1 MKEMD
6 RESIRLLI
14 KNISSNYIRARQA
27 EQDADSRI
35 ELRHLLWASLDI
47 HRLLLRWIE
56 GTSEIDDST
65 AQSYAESARHTA
77 ERVRELV
84 AAGVER

>member
-1 MKEMD
+1 MTID
-6 RESIRLLI
+6 SRESIGLLI

-27 EQDADSRI
+27 EQDADSRT
-35 ELRHLLWASLDI
+35 ELRYLLWASRDV
-47 HRLLLRWIE
+47 HRLLLLWVA
-56 GTSEIDDST
+56 GKSEVDDST

-84 AAGVER
+84 VAGVKR

>member
-1 MKEMD
+1 MKEM
-6 RESIRLLI
+6 IRLLI

-35 ELRHLLWASLDI
+35 ELRHLLWASRDI
-47 HRLLLRWIE
+47 HRLLLLWVA
-56 GTSEIDDST
+56 GKSEVDDST

-84 AAGVER
+84 AARVKR